1 MEPSSSAQQSR
12 SVEYQLRLKNR
23 LENLE
28 ILSAWVSQ
36 LANQLNLSAK
46 CTFRLDLV
54 LSEAVTN
61 VIENAYEDGAEH
73 EIEVILQYDE
83 PLVRVQVCDDGLPFD
98 PTQNAAVELPKK
110 LEDATEGG
118 LGIHLMRSYTKEFT
132 YQRQGDR
139 NLLTMVL
146 HNPG

>member
-1 MEPSSSAQQSR
+1 MEPSSSAQQSK
-12 SVEYQLRLKNR
+12 SVCYQLRLKNR

-28 ILSAWVSQ
+28 ILSAWVNQLSSQ
-36 LANQLNLSAK
+36 LCFSAK

-73 EIEVILQYDE
+73 EIEVTLQYDA
-83 PLVRVQVCDDGLPFD
+83 PLVKVQVCDDGLPFD
-98 PTQNAAVELPKK
+98 PTQSEEVQLPKK

-132 YQRQGDR
+132 YQRLGDR

-146 HNPG
+146 QDSG